1 LRWIGWDGWRL
12 KRGEPEGNPKLRQVG
27 ALHRGIDGE
36 GVGDGTMWV
45 IGIGLMEKTLPP
57 MT

>member
-1 LRWIGWDGWRL
+1 L
-12 KRGEPEGNPKLRQVG
+12 KCGEPERNPKLRHVG